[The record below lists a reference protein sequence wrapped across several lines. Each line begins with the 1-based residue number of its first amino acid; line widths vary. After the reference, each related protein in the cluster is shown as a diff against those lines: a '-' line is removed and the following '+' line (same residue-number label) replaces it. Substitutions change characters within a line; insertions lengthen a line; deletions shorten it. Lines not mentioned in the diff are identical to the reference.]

1 MAGGTYTSQNKVRP
15 GVYINLVGEKK
26 TVGSMGERGTVSVPL
41 NLNWGQSKAVIAI
54 NAGDDLRSLLGYDLS
69 APEVLLVREAFKK
82 AKTLLLYR
90 LNEGTKA
97 TAVAGSL
104 TLTAKFGGVRG
115 NDITVAVK
123 QNVDDE
129 ARFDVITFVAKEA
142 VDSQTAA
149 NIAELKSNAFVSFGG
164 TGALTL
170 AAGVPLVGG
179 SNGTVTNQDHTD
191 YLAQIELKDFNTI
204 ALVSADLSLK
214 SVYAAFARRL
224 REEEGR
230 KIQVVLANYPSADS
244 EGVISV
250 KNGVKLLD
258 GTVLDAQK
266 ATVWVAAA
274 TAGAPMNK
282 SLTYEA
288 YEEAADA
295 DIRYTNSQTVE
306 ALQAGEFLFTVS
318 GGRVIVEQDINT
330 FTGYSPE
337 KGKAFSKNRVI
348 RVLDG
353 IANDFKH
360 IFESFYI
367 GKVDNN
373 ADGRSLFRNECLKY
387 LNNLQ
392 SLNAIQNFDAQADLS
407 VAAGEDTDSIIIE
420 AHIQPVDSV
429 EKVYMKVTVK

>member
-54 NAGDDLRSLLGYDLS
+54 NASDDLRSLLGYDLS
-69 APEVLLVREAFKK
+69 APELLLVREAFKK

-149 NIAELKSNAFVSFGG
+149 NIAELKSNAFISFGG

-179 SNGTVTNQDHTD
+179 SNGTITNQDHTD

-250 KNGVKLLD
+250 KNGVKLQD

-407 VAAGEDTDSIIIE
+407 VAAGVDTDSIIIE

>member
-1 MAGGTYTSQNKVRP
+1 MAGGTFTSQNKVRP

-41 NLNWGQSKAVIAI
+41 TLNWGQSKTVIAI

-69 APEVLLVREAFKK
+69 APELVLVREALKK

-97 TAVAGSL
+97 SATAGSL
-104 TLTAKFGGVRG
+104 TLTAKYGGIRG
-115 NDITVAVK
+115 NNITVAVK
-123 QNVDDE
+123 QNVDDAGLFE
-129 ARFDVITFVAKEA
+129 VITFVAETI

-149 NIAELKSNAFVSFGG
+149 NIAALKSNAFVQFGG

-179 SNGTVTNQDHTD
+179 SNGAVTNQDHAD

-204 ALVSADLSLK
+204 ALVSTDASLK

-224 REEEGR
+224 REDEGR
-230 KIQVVLANYPSADS
+230 KIQVVLANDPSSDY

-250 KNGVKLLD
+250 KNGVKLVD
-258 GTVLDAQK
+258 GTVLEAQK

-274 TAGAPMNK
+274 TAGASMNK
-282 SLTYEA
+282 SLTYDA
-288 YEEAADA
+288 YEEAVDA

-306 ALQAGEFLFTVS
+306 ALQAGEFVFTVS

-330 FTGYSPE
+330 FTGYLPE

-360 IFESFYI
+360 IFETFYI

-373 ADGRSLFRNECLKY
+373 ADGRSSFRNECLKY

-392 SLNAIQNFDAQADLS
+392 SLNAIQNFDAQSDLA
-407 VAAGEDTDSIIIE
+407 VVAGEDTDSIIIE
-420 AHIQPVDSV
+420 ANIQPVDSV

>member
-1 MAGGTYTSQNKVRP
+1 MAGGTFTTQNKVRP
-15 GVYINLVGEKK
+15 GVYINLAGEKQS
-26 TVGSMGERGTVSVPL
+26 VGSMGERGTVAAAL
-41 NLNWGQSKAVIAI
+41 ALNWGKSRSVLTIH
-54 NAGDDLRSLLGYDLS
+54 AGEDVRSLLGYDLS
-69 APEVLLVREAFKK
+69 APELLLVREALKK

-97 TAVAGSL
+97 TAAIGSL

-129 ARFDVITFVAKEA
+129 ELFDVITYVAEAA
-142 VDSQTAA
+142 VDSQTVAA
-149 NIAELKSNAFVSFGG
+149 IAALKGNAFVDFSG
-164 TGALTL
+164 TGTLTL
-170 AAGVPLVGG
+170 SAGAPLVGG
-179 SNGTVTNQDHTD
+179 ANGTVTNQEHTD
-191 YLAQIELKDFNTI
+191 YLTQIELQDFNTI
-204 ALVSADLSLK
+204 ALVSADVALK
-214 SVYAAFARRL
+214 SVYTAFARRL

-230 KIQVVLANYPSADS
+230 KIQVVLANYPSADH

-258 GTVLDAQK
+258 GTVIDAQK

-274 TAGAPMNK
+274 TAGASINQ

-288 YEEAADA
+288 YEDAVDA
-295 DIRYTNSQTVE
+295 DIRYTNSQTVA
-306 ALQAGEFLFTVS
+306 ALQAGELLFTAS
-318 GGRVIVEQDINT
+318 GGKVIVEQDINT
-330 FTGYSPE
+330 FTGYTPE

-373 ADGRSLFRNECLKY
+373 ADGRSLFRNECTKY

-392 SLNAIQNFDAQADLS
+392 SLNAIQNFNSQTDLS
-407 VAAGEDTDSIIIE
+407 VVAGTDTDSIVINV
-420 AHIQPVDSV
+420 HIQPVDSV

>member
-69 APEVLLVREAFKK
+69 APELLLVREAFKK

-90 LNEGTKA
+90 LNEGIKA

-142 VDSQTAA
+142 VDSQTAV

-179 SNGTVTNQDHTD
+179 SNGTVTNQDHTE

-407 VAAGEDTDSIIIE
+407 VAAGVDTDSIIIE

>member
-54 NAGDDLRSLLGYDLS
+54 NASDDLRSLLGYDLS
-69 APEVLLVREAFKK
+69 APELLLVREAFKK

-149 NIAELKSNAFVSFGG
+149 NIAELKSNAFISFGG

-407 VAAGEDTDSIIIE
+407 VAAGVDTDSIIIE

>member
-69 APEVLLVREAFKK
+69 APELLLVREAFKK

-214 SVYAAFARRL
+214 SVYATFARRL

-392 SLNAIQNFDAQADLS
+392 LLNAIQNFDAQADLS
-407 VAAGEDTDSIIIE
+407 VAAGVDTDSIIIE

>member
-69 APEVLLVREAFKK
+69 APELLLVREAFKK

-407 VAAGEDTDSIIIE
+407 VAAGVDTDSIIIE

>member
-54 NAGDDLRSLLGYDLS
+54 NAGDDLRSLLGYDPS
-69 APEVLLVREAFKK
+69 APELLLVREAFKK

-164 TGALTL
+164 TGALTI

-179 SNGTVTNQDHTD
+179 SNGTVTNQEHAD

-214 SVYAAFARRL
+214 SLYAAFARRL

-230 KIQVVLANYPSADS
+230 KIQVVLANYSSADS

-392 SLNAIQNFDAQADLS
+392 SLNAIQNFDAQAELS
-407 VAAGEDTDSIIIE
+407 VAAGVDTDSIIIE

>member
-54 NAGDDLRSLLGYDLS
+54 NASDDLRSLLGYDLS
-69 APEVLLVREAFKK
+69 APELLLVREAFKK

-164 TGALTL
+164 TGALSL

-191 YLAQIELKDFNTI
+191 YLAQIELNDFNTI

-318 GGRVIVEQDINT
+318 GGRVIIEQDINT

-407 VAAGEDTDSIIIE
+407 VAAGVDTDSIIIE
-420 AHIQPVDSV
+420 AHIQPVDSI

>member
-69 APEVLLVREAFKK
+69 APELLLVREAYKK

-142 VDSQTAA
+142 VDSQTAV

-191 YLAQIELKDFNTI
+191 YLAQIELRDFNTI

-407 VAAGEDTDSIIIE
+407 VAAGVDTDSIIIE

>member
-69 APEVLLVREAFKK
+69 APELLLVREAFKK

-149 NIAELKSNAFVSFGG
+149 NIAELNSNAFVSFGG

-179 SNGTVTNQDHTD
+179 SNGTVTNQDHTE

-407 VAAGEDTDSIIIE
+407 VAAGVDTDSIIIE